1 MGRNVESVR
10 SGYNTRAKLYQSQIE
25 DTNEVIRKIELQTP
39 IVFYAKDYQDF
50 KYVRNQFGEMQRQL
64 STGLIETMDLEA
76 GSIKI
81 HDTVEYGGE
90 LYNVEELEFIDKNI
104 QRGLRNRLETKTI
117 IKLGGVVSGW

>member
-64 STGLIETMDLEA
+64 ITGLIETMDLEA
-76 GSIKI
+76 GVIKI
-81 HDTVEYGGE
+81 HDTVEYSGV

-104 QRGLRNRLETKTI
+104 QKGLRNRLETKTI

>member
-64 STGLIETMDLEA
+64 ITGLIETMDLEA
-76 GSIKI
+76 GVIKI
-81 HDTVEYGGE
+81 HDTVEYSGV

-104 QRGLRNRLETKTI
+104 QKGLRNRLETKTI
-117 IKLGGVVSGW
+117 IKLGGVVSG

>member
-81 HDTVEYGGE
+81 HDTVEYQGA
-90 LYNVEELEFIDKNI
+90 LYNVEELEFKDKNM
-104 QRGLRNRLETKTI
+104 QKGLRNRLETKTI

>member
-1 MGRNVESVR
+1 MGRNGESVR

-64 STGLIETMDLEA
+64 ITGLIETMDLEA
-76 GSIKI
+76 GVIKI
-81 HDTVEYGGE
+81 HDTVEYSGV

-104 QRGLRNRLETKTI
+104 QKGLRNRLETKTI
-117 IKLGGVVSGW
+117 IKLGGVVSG

>member
-76 GSIKI
+76 GVIKI
-81 HDTVEYGGE
+81 HDTVEYSGV
-90 LYNVEELEFIDKNI
+90 LYNVEELEFIDKNL
-104 QRGLRNRLETKTI
+104 QKGLRNRLETKTI

>member
-76 GSIKI
+76 GVIKI
-81 HDTVEYGGE
+81 HDTVEYSGV
-90 LYNVEELEFIDKNI
+90 LYNVEELEFIDKNL
-104 QRGLRNRLETKTI
+104 QKGLRNRLETKTI
-117 IKLGGVVSGW
+117 IKLGGVVSG